1 MKRRHLAAAAALPV
15 LLALPAAA
23 GAQTSSTVRLQPAK
37 SAKAGTTLRVAVGTS
52 VPSTLRRARTCVV
65 RVAGVKGV
73 NAVVK
78 IGVSGKNRIA
88 RVKLPRTLAPKR
100 YRVTAACS
108 GIAKRTV
115 SVARVLPPSVKVTVT
130 PALGPR
136 LQGSLGTTSYAWA
149 ADVTNPS
156 TVLDAYGV
164 TVTVTFTA
172 SNGIPVTDSALVRR
186 IPAGATITIGDTKDL
201 PAGSAALTGL
211 GGTSAAAKFGLEASK
226 QPLPVVTPS
235 AVPLSKTV
243 VSGVTTSVAVDG
255 VTVNSAAP
263 SPVTRRSWIIFRD
276 GAGAFVGAHEADDIA
291 LSPGANTLKFS
302 MSGVNVPQD
311 AVTATIAYEG

>member
-23 GAQTSSTVRLQPAK
+23 GAQTSSTVRVQPAK
-37 SAKAGTTLRVAVGTS
+37 AAKAGTTLRVAVGAS
-52 VPSTLRRARTCVV
+52 VPTSLRRARTCVV

-73 NAVVK
+73 NAL
-78 IGVSGKNRIA
+78 
-88 RVKLPRTLAPKR
+88 VKLPASGRNQVAKVKLPVTLPPKR
-100 YRVTAACS
+100 YRITANCS
-108 GIAKRTV
+108 GITRRTV
-115 SVARVLPPSVKVTVT
+115 GVARVLPPSVRVTVT

-149 ADVTNPS
+149 ADVTNPN

-172 SNGIPVTDSALVRR
+172 ANGIPVTDSILVRR
-186 IPAGATITIGDTKDL
+186 LPAGATITVGDTKDL
-201 PAGSAALTGL
+201 APGSAALTGL
-211 GGTSAAAKFGLEASK
+211 AGTTAGAKFGLTATK

-235 AVPLSKTV
+235 SVPLSKTV
-243 VSGVTTSVAVDG
+243 VTGVTTSVAVDG

-263 SPVTRRSWIIFRD
+263 SVVTRRSWIIFRT
-276 GAGAFVGAHEADDIA
+276 ATGAFVGAHEADDLA
-291 LSPGANTLKFS
+291 LSPGANTLRFS

-311 AVTATIAYEG
+311 ADIATIAYEG